1 LLRNAL
7 RSAHSTGL
15 KIGTKTGRPFRI
27 VAGPELSPT
36 SLRLASL
43 PLDPELAARVD
54 RTHAGYF
61 KARAEARRVA
71 MAAAVIK
78 PCNWPV
84 DMLGSYRLLG
94 APRIDLS
101 PISAPEWATP
111 SRWKPTGAGADMP
124 PIPDFLQR
132 HPIYRNAVAALRS
145 AA

>member
-1 LLRNAL
+1 
-7 RSAHSTGL
+7 
-15 KIGTKTGRPFRI
+15 
-27 VAGPELSPT
+27 
-36 SLRLASL
+36 
-43 PLDPELAARVD
+43 
-54 RTHAGYF
+54 
-61 KARAEARRVA
+61 

-84 DMLGSYRLLG
+84 DMLGGYRLLG

-111 SRWKPTGAGADMP
+111 SRWKPTGADMP
-124 PIPDFLQR
+124 PIPDFPQR